1 MQYNKKHINYFLVIT
16 LFVLSQDL
24 YGTNYLK
31 NVSFQGK
38 ENGLII
44 EFVFEGLVQS
54 TLFVLF
60 VMVHQFAIRIE
71 KKNVVHF
78 WAKWPKSAGFRPFF
92 RV

>member
-1 MQYNKKHINYFLVIT
+1 VQYNKKHINYFLVIT

-44 EFVFEGLVQS
+44 EFVFEDQSPLIQS
-54 TLFVLF
+54 THGSLRLNGSTLLFIMF
-60 VMVHQFAIRIE
+60 
-71 KKNVVHF
+71 
-78 WAKWPKSAGFRPFF
+78 
-92 RV
+92 